1 MTAAT
6 SHLPALAAVLAAGT
20 VGGLHRQWGW
30 IAVWILGV
38 TGGIGLLLAILRREP
53 PPAYWWLVGAAVV
66 AALAQVGM
74 GVWAYSVEG
83 INPGNQH
90 VFYGIVTAFTFS
102 FAYIYRAQLAKRPAL
117 SYGLLLLFVMGLGI
131 RGIMTFGQSF
141 GS

>member
-1 MTAAT
+1 MTAGT
-6 SHLPALAAVLAAGT
+6 TRLSEVTLQLAAGP
-20 VGGLHRQWGW
+20 VGDLHRQWGRTS
-30 IAVWILGV
+30 AWILGV
-38 TGGIGLLLAILRREP
+38 VGGIGLLLAILRRHP
-53 PPAYWWLVGAAVV
+53 PRAYWWLVGAAVV
-66 AALAQVGM
+66 ASLGQVGM

-83 INPGNQH
+83 TNPGNQH

-117 SYGLLLLFVMGLGI
+117 SYGLLLLFVMGLAL